1 MTETR
6 ALTYPELA
14 EAAGRSE
21 IAARSM
27 AKRNRWRRMLGNDGR
42 ARVVVPMEIL
52 ERLQEKAAC
61 RADPG
66 PDHRPDPG
74 PASGSITGSDHGSDA
89 RALIAVL
96 ESRISELQGRVAELN
111 EEAKQG
117 RAAIVRVDVL
127 EALLDTERKHVE
139 EVRQTER
146 QRAEEW
152 KMVADRFAAQAE
164 QVLAAQ
170 ARRGWWPFRKRA

>member
-1 MTETR
+1 
-6 ALTYPELA
+6 
-14 EAAGRSE
+14 
-21 IAARSM
+21 M

-52 ERLQEKAAC
+52 ERLQEKAAS
-61 RADPG
+61 RPDPG
-66 PDHRPDPG
+66 PDHRSDPE
-74 PASGSITGSDHGSDA
+74 PASGSITGSDHGPDHGPDA

-117 RAAIVRVDVL
+117 RAAIARVDVL
-127 EALLDTERKHVE
+127 EALLDTERKRVE

-170 ARRGWWPFRKRA
+170 ARRGWWPFRRRVWAARMN

>member
-14 EAAGRSE
+14 EVVGRSE

-42 ARVVVPMEIL
+42 ARVVVPMEVL
-52 ERLQEKAAC
+52 ERLQEKAAS
-61 RADPG
+61 RPDPG
-66 PDHRPDPG
+66 PDHRSDPKPD
-74 PASGSITGSDHGSDA
+74 SGSIAGSDRGSDA

-96 ESRISELQGRVAELN
+96 ESRISELQGRVAELD

-117 RAAIVRVDVL
+117 RAAIARIDVL
-127 EALLDTERKHVE
+127 EALLDTERKRVE

-152 KMVADRFAAQAE
+152 KMVADRFAAQTE

-170 ARRGWWPFRKRA
+170 ARRGWWPFRRRV

>member
-1 MTETR
+1 MTETKT
-6 ALTYPELA
+6 LTYPELA
-14 EAAGRSE
+14 EAIGRSE

-42 ARVVVPMEIL
+42 ARVVVPMEVL
-52 ERLQEKAAC
+52 ERLQEKAAS
-61 RADPG
+61 RPDPG
-66 PDHRPDPG
+66 PDH
-74 PASGSITGSDHGSDA
+74 GSITGSDHGPDA

-117 RAAIVRVDVL
+117 RAAIARVDVL
-127 EALLDTERKHVE
+127 EALLDTERKRVE

-170 ARRGWWPFRKRA
+170 ARRGWWPFRRRI

>member
-1 MTETR
+1 MTDTR

-14 EAAGRSE
+14 EAIGRSE

-42 ARVVVPMEIL
+42 ARVVVPIEIL
-52 ERLQEKAAC
+52 ERLQEKAAS
-61 RADPG
+61 
-66 PDHRPDPG
+66 RPD
-74 PASGSITGSDHGSDA
+74 SGSDHEPDLGAVAGPDHGSDA

-96 ESRISELQGRVAELN
+96 ESRVSELQGRVAELDA
-111 EEAKQG
+111 EAKQG
-117 RAAIVRVDVL
+117 RAALARVDVL
-127 EALLDTERKHVE
+127 EALLDTERKRVE

-152 KMVADRFAAQAE
+152 KLVADRFAAQTE
-164 QVLAAQ
+164 QMLATQ
-170 ARRGWWPFRKRA
+170 SRRSWWPWRRSA